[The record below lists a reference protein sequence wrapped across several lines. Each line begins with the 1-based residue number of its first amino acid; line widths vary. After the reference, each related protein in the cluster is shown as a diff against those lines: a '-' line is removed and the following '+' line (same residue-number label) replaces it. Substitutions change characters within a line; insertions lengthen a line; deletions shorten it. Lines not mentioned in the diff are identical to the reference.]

1 MSNELL
7 FFITAAVSFLLV
19 ILSFRLYGKAGL
31 FVWLGFA
38 TVVANIEVIKCVDI
52 FSLPVTLGNVLYGS
66 TFLCTDIMS
75 ELFGGKES
83 RRGVRMG
90 FFALICFTILMQ
102 IALRFIPNE
111 NDFASPAMHE
121 LFSLSPRICIAS
133 LGAYLISNTL
143 DTYTFDWIGKHT
155 KILWIKNN
163 GSTMTSQLVDSILFT
178 FGAFY
183 GLFEIRE
190 LWLLVLTT
198 YLIKI
203 FIAMIDTP
211 FVYWAR
217 NIWNKYHKDK
227 EPEGKAL

>member
-1 MSNELL
+1 MSNEIL
-7 FFITAAVSFLLV
+7 FFITAITSFLMV
-19 ILSFRLYGKAGL
+19 ILAFRLYGKAGI
-31 FVWLGFA
+31 FIWLGFA

-52 FSLPVTLGNVLYGS
+52 FGLPVTLGNVLYGS
-66 TFLCTDIMS
+66 TFLCTDILS
-75 ELFGGKES
+75 ELFGGKVS
-83 RRGVRMG
+83 RRSVRMG
-90 FFALICFTILMQ
+90 FYALICFTVLMQ
-102 IALRFIPNE
+102 IALAFIPNDS
-111 NDFASPAMHE
+111 DFASPAMHE

-133 LGAYLISNTL
+133 LLAYLISNTL

-155 KILWIKNN
+155 KILWLKNN

-183 GLFEIRE
+183 GLFEMKE

-198 YLIKI
+198 YIIKV

-217 NIWNKYHKDK
+217 KIWNEKHEELENKI
-227 EPEGKAL
+227 A